1 MTTAPTREQRSD
13 ATALAMDIIA
23 GTLDKPDQPIQ
34 LESQQETG
42 AVIGALATYAGIL
55 LLHTSSEDTTAL
67 DLAEALRS
75 AATLLRTS

>member
-1 MTTAPTREQRSD
+1 MPTPTREQRSD

-23 GTLDKPDQPIQ
+23 STLDKPDQHIK

-55 LLHTSSEDTTAL
+55 LLHTAAEDTTAL